1 MTVKSS
7 IDEHELSKFN
17 KTAKEWWDLDG
28 EFKLLHKI
36 NPLRMEYITAKIK
49 DAGLSLKDSKIIDVG
64 SGGGLI
70 CSPLSRLGA
79 DVTGID
85 ANEYNTK
92 AASEYAKDNDLNIK
106 YLHKAVEDHV
116 ESKEQYDVVLCLEV
130 IEHVVNQAEFVM
142 NVAKLVAPGGILI
155 FSTINRTAK
164 SYALTIMM
172 AEYVLGWVPRGTHD
186 YSKFVK
192 PSEFN
197 NMLENSNVRLAEL
210 KGMSLSLAS
219 NQWYLS
225 EDIDVNYFAVF
236 SGS

>member
-17 KTAKEWWDLDG
+17 KTTEEWWDLNG
-28 EFKLLHKI
+28 EFKLLHEI
-36 NPLRMEYITAKIK
+36 NPLRIEYIISKIN
-49 DAGLSLKDSKIIDVG
+49 DAGLSLKEAKIIDVG

-92 AASEYAKDNDLNIK
+92 AAAGYAQDNDLNIK
-106 YLHKAVEDHV
+106 YLNKTVEEYV
-116 ESKEQYDVVLCLEV
+116 ASKEQYDVVLCLEV
-130 IEHVVNQAEFVM
+130 IEHVANPAEFVS

-172 AEYVLGWVPRGTHD
+172 AEYVLGWVPKGTHD
-186 YSKFVK
+186 HSKFIK

-197 NMLENSNVRLAEL
+197 NMLENSEMKLAEL

-225 EDIDVNYFAVF
+225 DDIDVNYFAVF
-236 SGS
+236 KA